1 MSRVRRSRGSTGG
14 GGERGGPEQSAAGKA
29 ARTQQLPARA
39 EGASDEDV
47 AAAGTAGAGAPFP
60 YLAAIESSFGR
71 PVTATA
77 HTDAAAQAA
86 SRDLGADAYA
96 FGSHVAFA
104 GDEPS
109 LFVAAHEAAHTLQ
122 DAATV
127 QAFGG
132 RGAGGGDAH
141 EAHADAVAQ
150 RVVEGRS
157 AADLLAPGATAAGT
171 PVVRRHE
178 ADEEHRDD
186 PDAPRGGE
194 PDRSARFENDASLA
208 SVRGGGSTVTRGQR
222 GLSVT
227 KLQQALID
235 LGYLLP
241 RFGVDGIFEG
251 ETQAALLRFQADVP
265 VPQTG
270 ELDQATIDAL
280 HARYDTRQP
289 YVAAATHDPANPG
302 TRTLSRDDRRA
313 ALDAM
318 LPPRGASATYQP
330 TIPGNPDS
338 YATRIQ
344 ARLSTII
351 PDLHSRFYATR
362 AAARANP
369 ANVDSWSTIEGPARA
384 AKLATDNVY
393 ASNYGGAAAVPPL
406 THAGGNLLDRWEDET
421 ATQAAM
427 NPAQL
432 RTHAIHLVEYL
443 IDAQCTAINREHSAV
458 PSAAA
463 ERADLTPVIDSFVDT
478 PAKVQ
483 ILSEIDIGW
492 PGTQRGG
499 QISLQRLRSQNADP
513 TAAQEENRVRLWR
526 LFHTSIH
533 EYLHLLAHPRYRTWA
548 NGLDRSR
555 SHTLMEGFCDFF
567 TLNVRSALALTPA
580 MIADIEGPYA
590 NGNPPPAL
598 TPGVYASHAQAEQVV
613 SIVGIRNAQA
623 AYFRGQVSAM
633 GGP

>member
-1 MSRVRRSRGSTGG
+1 M
-14 GGERGGPEQSAAGKA
+14 
-29 ARTQQLPARA
+29 
-39 EGASDEDV
+39 
-47 AAAGTAGAGAPFP
+47 
-60 YLAAIESSFGR
+60 
-71 PVTATA
+71 TATA

-208 SVRGGGSTVTRGQR
+208 SVRGGGSTVTRGQP

-302 TRTLSRDDRRA
+302 TRTPVARRPAGRPRRDA
-313 ALDAM
+313 
-318 LPPRGASATYQP
+318 
-330 TIPGNPDS
+330 
-338 YATRIQ
+338 
-344 ARLSTII
+344 
-351 PDLHSRFYATR
+351 
-362 AAARANP
+362 AAARGQRDLP
-369 ANVDSWSTIEGPARA
+369 ADDPRQPRQLRHPHPGPPEHDHPR
-384 AKLATDNVY
+384 
-393 ASNYGGAAAVPPL
+393 
-406 THAGGNLLDRWEDET
+406 
-421 ATQAAM
+421 
-427 NPAQL
+427 PAQPVL
-432 RTHAIHLVEYL
+432 R
-443 IDAQCTAINREHSAV
+443 N
-458 PSAAA
+458 
-463 ERADLTPVIDSFVDT
+463 
-478 PAKVQ
+478 
-483 ILSEIDIGW
+483 
-492 PGTQRGG
+492 PG
-499 QISLQRLRSQNADP
+499 
-513 TAAQEENRVRLWR
+513 
-526 LFHTSIH
+526 
-533 EYLHLLAHPRYRTWA
+533 
-548 NGLDRSR
+548 
-555 SHTLMEGFCDFF
+555 
-567 TLNVRSALALTPA
+567 
-580 MIADIEGPYA
+580 
-590 NGNPPPAL
+590 
-598 TPGVYASHAQAEQVV
+598 
-613 SIVGIRNAQA
+613 
-623 AYFRGQVSAM
+623 
-633 GGP
+633 GGPRQPRQRR